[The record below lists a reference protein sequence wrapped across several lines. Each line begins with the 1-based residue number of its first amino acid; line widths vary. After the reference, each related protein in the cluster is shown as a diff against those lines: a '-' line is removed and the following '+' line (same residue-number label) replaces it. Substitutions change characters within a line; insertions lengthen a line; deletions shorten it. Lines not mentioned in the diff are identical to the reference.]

1 MAKSDHTV
9 PVPGLGK
16 LIPVFLDPEA
26 DDGSARAGVVDAWA
40 AGVAELDRNTGGD
53 EPALRAALDGFMA
66 VGV

>member
-1 MAKSDHTV
+1 MAKDCTV
-9 PVPGLGK
+9 PVKGLGV
-16 LIPVFLDPEA
+16 LIPVFLDPAA
-26 DDGSARAGVVDAWA
+26 DDGKGRAGVVDAWA